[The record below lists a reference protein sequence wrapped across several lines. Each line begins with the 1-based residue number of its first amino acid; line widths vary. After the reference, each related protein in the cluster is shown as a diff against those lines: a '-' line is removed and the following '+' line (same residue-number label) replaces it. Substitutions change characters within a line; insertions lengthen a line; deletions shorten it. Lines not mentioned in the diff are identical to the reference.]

1 MMADISGVSLTLM
14 GMGVV
19 FSALILLALA
29 AWILERIFRA
39 QPEKMLE
46 KGGEK
51 GEPMEAIVA
60 LALAYYLKK
69 KHKKKIDFEGVKDN
83 MWIQQSRVYE

>member
-1 MMADISGVSLTLM
+1 MMADISGVTLTIM

-29 AWILERIFRA
+29 AWILERVFRVP
-39 QPEKMLE
+39 PEEVAERVEVKE
-46 KGGEK
+46 ESV
-51 GEPMEAIVA
+51 EAIVA
-60 LALAYYLKK
+60 VALAYYLKNRS
-69 KHKKKIDFEGVKDN
+69 KIHFEGVKDT